1 MSTGESEGRGR
12 KGTKVGRTEG
22 GERDRRSGL
31 SVGLGLDRW
40 ESNEI
45 SELSSYYIPAQYLYV
60 VGNPARTI
68 RDVRDRKEE
77 NEIRRYVPGDK
88 F

>member
-1 MSTGESEGRGR
+1 MSVGVRTRSP
-12 KGTKVGRTEG
+12 VGR
-22 GERDRRSGL
+22 
-31 SVGLGLDRW
+31 VYKF
-40 ESNEI
+40 NEI

-77 NEIRRYVPGDK
+77 NEIRKYVPRDK

>member
-1 MSTGESEGRGR
+1 MSTEESEGRGR

-22 GERDRRSGL
+22 RELGRRSGL
-31 SVGLGLDRW
+31 SVGFGLDRY

-77 NEIRRYVPGDK
+77 NEIRKYVPRDK

>member
-1 MSTGESEGRGR
+1 MRTEELGGRGR

-22 GERDRRSGL
+22 IEWGRRSGL

-77 NEIRRYVPGDK
+77 NEIRKYVPRDK

>member
-1 MSTGESEGRGR
+1 M
-12 KGTKVGRTEG
+12 
-22 GERDRRSGL
+22 

-60 VGNPARTI
+60 VVIPLESVG
-68 RDVRDRKEE
+68 DVLDRKYWNETLSRKCQ
-77 NEIRRYVPGDK
+77 EIRPIVRLSQQH
-88 F
+88 FM

>member
-1 MSTGESEGRGR
+1 MNQYDEVNEY
-12 KGTKVGRTEG
+12 
-22 GERDRRSGL
+22 
-31 SVGLGLDRW
+31 
-40 ESNEI
+40 NEI

-68 RDVRDRKEE
+68 RDVRDRKQE
-77 NEIRRYVPGDK
+77 NEIRKYVPRDK

>member
-1 MSTGESEGRGR
+1 MSDYE
-12 KGTKVGRTEG
+12 
-22 GERDRRSGL
+22 L
-31 SVGLGLDRW
+31 NQY
-40 ESNEI
+40 NEI

-68 RDVRDRKEE
+68 RDVWDRKEE
-77 NEIRRYVPGDK
+77 NEIRKYVPRDK

>member
-1 MSTGESEGRGR
+1 M
-12 KGTKVGRTEG
+12 
-22 GERDRRSGL
+22 
-31 SVGLGLDRW
+31 SVGVRTRSP
-40 ESNEI
+40 ERRVYKVNEI

-77 NEIRRYVPGDK
+77 NEIRKYVPRDK
-88 F
+88 FQLIAQ